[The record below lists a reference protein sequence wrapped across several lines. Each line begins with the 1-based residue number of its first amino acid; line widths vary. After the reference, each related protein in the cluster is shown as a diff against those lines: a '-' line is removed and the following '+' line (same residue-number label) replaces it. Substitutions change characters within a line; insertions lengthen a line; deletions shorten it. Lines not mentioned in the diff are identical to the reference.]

1 MPARGPLQWAK
12 DGKGRAIFG
21 AARRASRCRASDDMW
36 LQAAAAAIGA
46 LHLEDIEEQRGLFD
60 GEEAVSEGERDAHGA
75 RLSELQRAACRRRTS
90 MHQVVYRSC
99 VSRVLRCPCHPCVH
113 AILCPCH
120 PCVHVIPV
128 SMPSLCPCHSVCHV
142 AIRSCVRASRLCACH
157 EHTRMERVHARME
170 RVHARAESCRRWRV
184 RSDDWR
190 LTRRA

>member
-1 MPARGPLQWAK
+1 
-12 DGKGRAIFG
+12 
-21 AARRASRCRASDDMW
+21 MW

-75 RLSELQRAACRRRTS
+75 RLSEHAAAGCMPTAHVRASPYAWCR
-90 MHQVVYRSC
+90 VYRSC

-128 SMPSLCPCHSVCHV
+128 SMPSLCPCHSIAYVMPCG
-142 AIRSCVRASRLCACH
+142 ACVQGAWRER
-157 EHTRMERVHARME
+157 ERV
-170 RVHARAESCRRWRV
+170 RV
-184 RSDDWR
+184 RERERDER
-190 LTRRA
+190 TMRRERGERARTGMASSSQLQAQAQQQRQDGKRPGGAREA

>member
-1 MPARGPLQWAK
+1 VPARGPHQWAK

-46 LHLEDIEEQRGLFD
+46 LQLEDIEEQRGLFD

-75 RLSELQRAACRRRTS
+75 RLSELQRAANRRRTS

-128 SMPSLCPCHSVCHV
+128 SMPSLCPCHSIAYVMPCGACV
-142 AIRSCVRASRLCACH
+142 QGAWGEREADSNRRRRGLIDVDRS
-157 EHTRMERVHARME
+157 EHARQLSPALPSG
-170 RVHARAESCRRWRV
+170 V
-184 RSDDWR
+184 
-190 LTRRA
+190 

>member
-1 MPARGPLQWAK
+1 
-12 DGKGRAIFG
+12 
-21 AARRASRCRASDDMW
+21 MW
-36 LQAAAAAIGA
+36 PQATAAAIGA
-46 LHLEDIEEQRGLFD
+46 LQLEDIEEQRGLLD

-128 SMPSLCPCHSVCHV
+128 SMPSLCPCHSIAYVMPCG
-142 AIRSCVRASRLCACH
+142 ACVQGAWRER
-157 EHTRMERVHARME
+157 ERVRE
-170 RVHARAESCRRWRV
+170 RERERRENDETRE
-184 RSDDWR
+184 
-190 LTRRA
+190 RRARKNRHGKLQPTPGASSTTATRW

>member
-1 MPARGPLQWAK
+1 
-12 DGKGRAIFG
+12 
-21 AARRASRCRASDDMW
+21 MW
-36 LQAAAAAIGA
+36 PQATAAAIGA
-46 LHLEDIEEQRGLFD
+46 LQLEDIEEQRGLFD

-128 SMPSLCPCHSVCHV
+128 SMPSLCPCHSIAYVGSKPAYPPGPAFLHGAWQV
-142 AIRSCVRASRLCACH
+142 ASFSPVGVVRAVARRSVLRVDDCYGWPTGAHHNRAASSRWEA
-157 EHTRMERVHARME
+157 
-170 RVHARAESCRRWRV
+170 
-184 RSDDWR
+184 
-190 LTRRA
+190 